1 MIKPNLVT
9 PSPTA
14 SHEIRPSLANHWRT
28 TDDPA
33 ARIGRV
39 RDVPTVICFDKEHKL
54 EVSESASEIRQA
66 IIACGSVFVPLV
78 CVTRMDEQKVWVNG
92 ASVRE
97 LEERSAGAEPMI
109 A

>member
-1 MIKPNLVT
+1 MPTMI
-9 PSPTA
+9 
-14 SHEIRPSLANHWRT
+14 R
-28 TDDPA
+28 
-33 ARIGRV
+33 
-39 RDVPTVICFDKEHKL
+39 FDKEHKL

-78 CVTRMDEQKVWVNG
+78 CVTRMDEQRVWVNG
-92 ASVRE
+92 ASIRE